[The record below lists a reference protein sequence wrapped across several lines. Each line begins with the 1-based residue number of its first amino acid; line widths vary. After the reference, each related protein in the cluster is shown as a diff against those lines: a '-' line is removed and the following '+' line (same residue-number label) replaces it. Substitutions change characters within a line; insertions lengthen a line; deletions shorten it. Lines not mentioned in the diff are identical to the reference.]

1 VAAKCRSQWTG
12 DQPTIAAHDPARV
25 AGVVPF
31 DSRFAYFGTA
41 AFAVGLLRLDQKTAR
56 GVPMSLKRV
65 ANVLDTDTALFQ
77 EFCDRLSAY
86 GDRTLLLFAGGQAV
100 QVPVF

>member
-1 VAAKCRSQWTG
+1 MLVVIDEAISRQS
-12 DQPTIAAHDPARV
+12 PPNDPARV
-25 AGVVPF
+25 AAVVPF
-31 DSRFAYFGTA
+31 DSRFAYFRTA
-41 AFAVGLLRLDQKTAR
+41 SFVVGLLRLDQKIVT

-86 GDRTLLLFAGGQAV
+86 GDRTLLLFAGGQAIE
-100 QVPVF
+100 VPVF